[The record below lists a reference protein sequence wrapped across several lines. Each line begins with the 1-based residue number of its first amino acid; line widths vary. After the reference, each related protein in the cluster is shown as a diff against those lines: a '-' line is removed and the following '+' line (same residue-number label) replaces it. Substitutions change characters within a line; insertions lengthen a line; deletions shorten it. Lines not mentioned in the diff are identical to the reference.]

1 VENEYISNFFSD
13 KNIPLDDPAF
23 YQEAFSLA
31 CLERRKKYLREAD
44 NFKRT
49 CVEEYDE
56 LSIRLDKTKFQES
69 CSVRNILRTRRLAN
83 LLINDS
89 GELNIAV
96 LPKLMD
102 LLQRSLY
109 SIGPNRQYDAKRQEH
124 LLRVVTLLN
133 EDKDL
138 QRALKVIDKPISH
151 KYAEQIIRDTLQI
164 PANVSLT
171 DAHTRRAVLSAWMC
185 LLRQNVGSCFA
196 TAPAIIIHDEQP
208 AMFFKDISEL
218 LSTGRLKRTFG
229 GIEYSVPLSS
239 SWGAGDLKKPF
250 ILYLGEAFDKSYL
263 WLSPGLETAFL
274 AIGLLDPDSEIET
287 NVNTIKTLLLNI
299 LPDLPQNQYY
309 TIITAEEIIRR
320 IILKQLGI
328 TEQDVHEYENRP
340 HSMIHGGL
348 MMHVIPSGPSVK
360 SKGKGELSSTFL
372 SQFSIACNA
381 FKALADNALLKAWEF
396 TVASFAEIKSQFTR
410 WNLYA
415 SLGLGPNEAG
425 GIGAVLYEIIKRKV
439 DFFNQRVQ
447 EVQQEYELV
456 FSHLKSME
464 MRMRS
469 ASSEKEV
476 QWIKMEYQS
485 KRNEFNTL
493 EEMRDEMHN
502 KAQRFANLFDTL
514 IEQYDI
520 LFPKYFQEVYDADMH
535 DITAGPYDDS
545 PAGFRL
551 LYKFGRS
558 NTSQWTRIKTP
569 NEFIEDLAA
578 FFTATETEIVSTQ
591 HFEGMQSEISDIIT
605 AIVTHV
611 RTKEFLETAFHR
623 MAVAHQMPIIKDPLE
638 HLDKIEK
645 KPWAYTSGGTM
656 GTLVSC
662 YYRREQKPTEV
673 SKWVESPIELL
684 VFLVDSLKQIPSNLT
699 DPYLSNPDK
708 SMLIHSPT
716 HAFLLKPGMTL
727 FKKAWQ
733 TDAFTYTWVRDNIVA
748 PQQKIIDSIWLDEGS
763 IHFLIEYLSQHIPQD
778 YRHYFRKVFSNIYG
792 NMRPTEFR
800 DYILDGLQKE
810 RGLRQAGGTLLSAD
824 EIDGALYSLLPL
836 TPRSSLRETLKKLY
850 KAIPS
855 IDTSF
860 RKRMMAIYDAIAVPY
875 IMQSAISSKALQDM
889 AKAFIILASEE
900 TSFNI
905 DYHAIISHAAKKLGL
920 AMPAPI
926 IFADTN
932 WVKEEF
938 GLVVNPGSG
947 RFELWRI
954 DTIGTSGAPMSSWEQ
969 WLNGTR
975 QDITWGVY
983 SRPYE
988 YT

>member
-1 VENEYISNFFSD
+1 MKTEDFSAIFAD
-13 KNIPLDDPAF
+13 RNIPLDDAAF
-23 YQEAFSLA
+23 YQQAFTLT
-31 CLERRKKYLREAD
+31 CQERRKNYLREAD

-56 LSIRLDKTKFQES
+56 LSIRLDKTKLQES
-69 CSVRNILRTRRLAN
+69 CAVRNILRTRRLAN
-83 LLINDS
+83 LLINDD

-96 LPKLMD
+96 LPKLIE

-109 SIGPNRQYDAKRQEH
+109 SIGPNRQFDAKRQEH
-124 LLRVVTLLN
+124 LLHVVILLN
-133 EDKDL
+133 ESKDL
-138 QRALKVIDKPISH
+138 QRALKLIDKPVSH

-164 PANVSLT
+164 PANVPLT
-171 DAHTRRAVLSAWMC
+171 NAHARRAVLSAWMC

-208 AMFFKDISEL
+208 DMFLKDISEL
-218 LSTGRLKRTFG
+218 LSTGRLKRTYG

-239 SWGAGDLKKPF
+239 SWGAGDLKRPF
-250 ILYLGEAFDKSYL
+250 VLYLGEAFEHSAL
-263 WLSPGLETAFL
+263 WLSPGLEAAFL
-274 AIGLLDPDSEIET
+274 AVELINPDSEFET
-287 NVNTIKTLLLNI
+287 NSNIIKTLLLQMI
-299 LPDLPQNQYY
+299 SGFPKQPYI
-309 TIITAEEIIRR
+309 IITAEEIIRK
-320 IILKQLGI
+320 ILLKQLNI
-328 TEQDVHEYENRP
+328 TEQDVNEYENRP
-340 HSMIHGGL
+340 RSMIHGGL
-348 MMHVIPSGPSVK
+348 MMQVIPTGTAAKGK
-360 SKGKGELSSTFL
+360 SKGELSAAFL

-396 TVASFAEIKSQFTR
+396 TVASFAETKSQFTR

-415 SLGLGPNEAG
+415 SLGLGPEEPG
-425 GIGAVLYEIIKRKV
+425 GIGAILYEIIKRKV
-439 DFFNQRVQ
+439 EFYNQRVQ
-447 EVQQEYELV
+447 EVQQEYEHV

-464 MRMRS
+464 VRIQH
-469 ASSEKEV
+469 ASSEKEA

-485 KRNEFNTL
+485 KRNEFMTL
-493 EEMRDEMHN
+493 EEMRDEIHY
-502 KAQRFANLFDTL
+502 KAQSFANLFDAL
-514 IEQYDI
+514 IEQYDM

-551 LYKFGRS
+551 LYKYGRS

-578 FFTATETEIVSTQ
+578 FFTATETEIVSIKSY
-591 HFEGMQSEISDIIT
+591 EGMQTELSDIIT

-623 MAVAHQMPIIKDPLE
+623 MAIAHQMPIIRDPLE

-684 VFLVDSLKQIPSNLT
+684 VFLVDSLKQIPHKLMEPYLT
-699 DPYLSNPDK
+699 DPKK
-708 SMLIHSPT
+708 SMLVHSPT
-716 HAFLLKPGMTL
+716 HAFLLKPGSPL

-733 TDAFTYTWVRDNIVA
+733 TDAFTYTWVRDNIVL
-748 PQQKIIDSIWLDEGS
+748 PQQKMIESLWLNEETM
-763 IHFLIEYLSQHIPQD
+763 HFLVQHLAQFIPED
-778 YRHYFRKVFSNIYG
+778 FRHYFKKVFGNIYG
-792 NMRPTEFR
+792 NMRPPEFR
-800 DYILDGLQKE
+800 EHILDSIQKE
-810 RGLRQAGGTLLSAD
+810 RGLRQAGSSILSSD
-824 EIDGALYSLLPL
+824 DIDSTLYSLLPL
-836 TPRSSLRETLKKLY
+836 TSRSSLRDNLKRLY

-860 RKRMMAIYDAIAVPY
+860 RRRLLALYDTIVVPY
-875 IMQSAISSKALQDM
+875 SMQSIISSKTLQDI
-889 AKAFIILASEE
+889 AKALIGLEIEE
-900 TSFNI
+900 TSFEI
-905 DYHAIISHAAKKLGL
+905 DYHGIITNTAQELGL

-954 DTIGTSGAPMSSWEQ
+954 DAIGSLGTPMSGWEQ
-969 WLNGTR
+969 WLNGSR
-975 QDITWGVY
+975 QDIPWGIY
-983 SRPYE
+983 TRPYE
-988 YT
+988 YA

>member
-1 VENEYISNFFSD
+1 MKTEDISAIFAD
-13 KNIPLDDPAF
+13 KNIPLDDAAF
-23 YQEAFSLA
+23 YQEAFTIA
-31 CLERRKKYLREAD
+31 CQERRKKYLREAD

-49 CVEEYDE
+49 CVEEYNE
-56 LSIRLDKTKFQES
+56 LSIRLDLTKIQES
-69 CSVRNILRTRRLAN
+69 TAVRNVLRTRRLAN

-89 GELNIAV
+89 GELNVAV
-96 LPKLMD
+96 LPKLID
-102 LLQRSLY
+102 LLQHSLY
-109 SIGPNRQYDAKRQEH
+109 SIGPNRQYDTKRQEH
-124 LLRVVTLLN
+124 LLHVVTLLH
-133 EDKDL
+133 EGKDL

-151 KYAEQIIRDTLQI
+151 KHAEQIIRDTLQI
-164 PANVSLT
+164 PANVPIT
-171 DAHTRRAVLSAWMC
+171 DAHTRRAVLASWMC

-196 TAPAIIIHDEQP
+196 TAPAIIIHEEQP
-208 AMFFKDISEL
+208 AMFLRDITDL
-218 LSTGRLKRTFG
+218 LSTGRLKRTYG

-250 ILYLGEAFDKSYL
+250 ILYLGEGFEQSSL
-263 WLSPGLETAFL
+263 WLSPGLEAAFL
-274 AIGLLDPDSEIET
+274 AVGMLDPEAELET
-287 NVNTIKTLLLNI
+287 NLIKIKSLLLE
-299 LPDLPQNQYY
+299 LLSDFPKKQ
-309 TIITAEEIIRR
+309 THAIITAEEIIRK
-320 IILKQLGI
+320 ILLKQLGI
-328 TEQDVHEYENRP
+328 TEQDVYEYENRP
-340 HSMIHGGL
+340 QSMIHGGL
-348 MMHVIPSGPSVK
+348 MIQVLPTGSAAKGK
-360 SKGKGELSSTFL
+360 SKGELSSTYL

-396 TVASFAEIKSQFTR
+396 TVASFAETKSQFTR

-415 SLGLGPNEAG
+415 SLGLGPDEAG
-425 GIGAVLYEIIKRKV
+425 GIGAVLYEIIKKKV
-439 DFFNQRVQ
+439 EFFNQRVQ
-447 EVQQEYELV
+447 EVQYEYEQV
-456 FSHLKSME
+456 YAQLKSLE
-464 MRMRS
+464 SRMRG

-485 KRNEFNTL
+485 KRNEFGTL
-493 EEMRDEMHN
+493 EDMRDEVHH
-502 KAQRFANLFDTL
+502 KAQRFANLFDAL

-535 DITAGPYDDS
+535 DVTAGPYDDS

-551 LYKFGRS
+551 LYKYGRS

-569 NEFIEDLAA
+569 NAFIEDLAT
-578 FFTATETEIVSTQ
+578 FFTATETEIVSTEG
-591 HFEGMQSEISDIIT
+591 FEGMQTELSDIIT

-623 MAVAHQMPIIKDPLE
+623 MAIAHQMPIVKDPLE

-684 VFLVDSLKQIPSNLT
+684 VFLVDSLKQIPPKLMEPYLT
-699 DPYLSNPDK
+699 DSKK

-716 HAFLLKPGMTL
+716 HAFLLKPGTSL

-733 TDAFTYTWVRDNIVA
+733 TDAFTYTWVRDNIVL
-748 PQQKIIDSIWLDEGS
+748 PQQKMIDSLWLNEES
-763 IHFLIEYLSQHIPQD
+763 MHFLVQNLAKLIPED
-778 YRHYFRKVFSNIYG
+778 FRHYFGKVFGNIYG
-792 NMRPTEFR
+792 SMRPPEFR
-800 DYILDGLQKE
+800 EHILDGIQKE
-810 RGLRQAGGTLLSAD
+810 RGLRQAGGSILSSD
-824 EIDGALYSLLPL
+824 EIDSALYSLLPL
-836 TPRSSLRETLKKLY
+836 IPRSELRDTLKQLF

-860 RKRMMAIYDAIAVPY
+860 RKSLMALYDSIAVPY
-875 IMQSAISSKALQDM
+875 SMQSIISSKSLQDI
-889 AKAFIILASEE
+889 AKALIALATEE
-900 TSFNI
+900 TSFEI
-905 DYHAIISHAAKKLGL
+905 DYHAIISDTAQKLGL

-954 DTIGTSGAPMSSWEQ
+954 DATGSSGAPMSNWEQ

-988 YT
+988 YA